1 MGRAIGGLDASNLAR
16 VGSSAGGIGGDT
28 LKAVSTSV
36 NSVAQGIAGLTNA
49 GVGAATSMFEKALP
63 AVQNLPRGTLGG
75 ISPLAGLPGPAQF
88 LSGVGDLAG
97 KGIIQKVAEH
107 LQNPALD
114 VSKQL
119 QKVIGGGVAG
129 EASELQSKM
138 QTENQRYNAMMST
151 VSTAVKQWHE
161 MKKSIITNLRA

>member
-1 MGRAIGGLDASNLAR
+1 MGRAIPPVL
-16 VGSSAGGIGGDT
+16 GSISSVAGGIGGGPA
-28 LKAVSTSV
+28 KSVSTSV
-36 NSVAQGIAGLTNA
+36 SSVAQGIEGLTQA
-49 GVGAATSMFEKALP
+49 GVGTARTLFEKALP
-63 AVQNLPRGTLGG
+63 AVQNLPRGILGG

-119 QKVIGGGVAG
+119 QKVIGGVEGT
-129 EASELQSKM
+129 ASELQSHL
-138 QTENQRYNAMMST
+138 QLENQKFNAMMST

-161 MKKSIITNLRA
+161 IRKSTITNVRG